1 MMVAFASCH
10 HSSRGHIMQKMILS
24 AMTAL
29 AFVSAGTAQA
39 AQDAGLMIH
48 NSRDTAMQRSVGGQ
62 VSVSLKFGDR
72 QVVSGED
79 RLRLNMNAGP
89 VFVRSDGHRVASNVI
104 AASLAP
110 SYKAELSIAGRPVVR
125 QYTALGLKE
134 AEARGL
140 DGQQLGFSGGGR
152 NWLYWV
158 LGLGVVVGL
167 GFLIFDNGSSSS
179 SSSP

>member
-1 MMVAFASCH
+1 
-10 HSSRGHIMQKMILS
+10 MQKIILS

-62 VSVSLKFGDR
+62 VGVSLKFGNR

-125 QYTALGLKE
+125 QYTALGLAE
-134 AEARGL
+134 AKARGL
-140 DGQQLGFSGGGR
+140 DAEQLGFSGEGKSWVPIALG
-152 NWLYWV
+152 LVAVIV
-158 LGLGVVVGL
+158 LGY
-167 GFLIFDNGSSSS
+167 FLIDGNGSSSS
-179 SSSP
+179 SSP